1 MLGCLAAAACG
12 APSAGTAVGPPAAPA
27 PHSEDESA
35 YGPLTVGADYR
46 SYRRFTPEPFLS
58 RAHGNRWV
66 DVYVNDIGA
75 EAYGTEADIPVGTVV
90 VKTSWLDDGG
100 EPGPIPG
107 PIFVME
113 KRAPGYFPEHGD
125 WYYAI
130 HWAKPTG
137 AFAKSGPIYW
147 RGKSDRVAYC
157 YDGCHD
163 NYDRGL
169 GGLVP
174 SSLLPR

>member
-1 MLGCLAAAACG
+1 MRRAALCIAFVAC
-12 APSAGTAVGPPAAPA
+12 APPPASEPA
-27 PHSEDESA
+27 LARVDPEETF
-35 YGPLTVGADYR
+35 GPLTVGRDYL
-46 SYRRFTPEPFLS
+46 SYRKFTPQPFLS

-66 DVYVNDIGA
+66 DVYVSAVGA
-75 EAYGTEADIPVGTVV
+75 EVYETGAEVPVGTIV
-90 VKTSWLDDGG
+90 VKTSWVDEGG
-100 EPGPIPG
+100 APSQVAG

-130 HWAKPTG
+130 HWEKPTG
-137 AFAKSGPIYW
+137 SFAKGGPIYW
-147 RGKSDRVAYC
+147 QGKSPRVAYC

-163 NYDRGL
+163 NYERGL
-169 GGLVP
+169 GGLLP